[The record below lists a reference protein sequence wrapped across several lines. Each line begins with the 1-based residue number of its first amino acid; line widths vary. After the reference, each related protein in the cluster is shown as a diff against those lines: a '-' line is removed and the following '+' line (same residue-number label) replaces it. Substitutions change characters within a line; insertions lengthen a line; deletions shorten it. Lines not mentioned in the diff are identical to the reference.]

1 MAVLRVVSTTG
12 TEVGVGGEAGG
23 GALTGD
29 MAPGGRVIAP
39 RRGFSI
45 SMVPPHLAQRVFTLG
60 RSPSF
65 DSSNLYRAWHL
76 GQTINIAVV
85 LLTEP
90 PHATAASKGLSAE
103 DNRLKA

>member
-1 MAVLRVVSTTG
+1 
-12 TEVGVGGEAGG
+12 
-23 GALTGD
+23 

-76 GQTINIAVV
+76 GQTIIMPSFSSPNRPV
-85 LLTEP
+85 
-90 PHATAASKGLSAE
+90 TAASKGLSAE